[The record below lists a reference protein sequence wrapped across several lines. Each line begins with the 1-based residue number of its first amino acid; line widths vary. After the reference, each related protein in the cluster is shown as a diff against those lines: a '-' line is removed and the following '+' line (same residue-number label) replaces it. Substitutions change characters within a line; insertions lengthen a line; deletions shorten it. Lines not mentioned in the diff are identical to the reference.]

1 VAGLNSE
8 RAPRI
13 CLPTFAS
20 FARKVYQGGFLEA
33 EDVLVATDD
42 VDLIPLEPA
51 GGFEFKERI
60 TRRLLYHDVSRK
72 LTFLNPGLR
81 PVRLNKD
88 YDVLLLVCPLCWDA
102 RYINAIREWKKH
114 CRVSV
119 CWISELWAYAVP
131 SYKYWLPLLNEFD
144 HVVLGLKG
152 SVNAVSAALGRPCH
166 NVQGGVDAMRFS
178 PYPEPPARVID
189 VYSIGRRHDGI
200 HQRLLQQAGAKRL
213 FYIYDTFRNSGDS
226 EMQNHRQHR
235 ELYANIAKRSRFFT
249 VAPAK
254 VDLWEHTG
262 GQIEVPFRYF
272 EGAAA
277 GAVLVG
283 QALDCESF
291 REELNWPDAV
301 VEVQPDGSDAI
312 EVLSKLA
319 KDPDRLDRISR
330 RNAAEALRRH
340 DWVYRWKQILA
351 LAGLEPTLAMKGREA
366 RLQELAALALA
377 GSPR

>member
-1 VAGLNSE
+1 VIHLNSVPT
-8 RAPRI
+8 PRI
-13 CLPTFAS
+13 CLPTFSS
-20 FARKVYQGGFLEA
+20 FARKVYQGGFREA
-33 EDVLVATDD
+33 EDVLLATDS

-51 GGFEFKERI
+51 KGFEFKERWQ
-60 TRRLLYHDVSRK
+60 RQLLYHDVSRK
-72 LTFLNPGLR
+72 LAFLNPGLK
-81 PVRLNKD
+81 PVRLNKE
-88 YDVLLLVCPLCWDA
+88 YDLLLLVCPLCWDV

-114 CRVSV
+114 CRASI
-119 CWISELWAYAVP
+119 CWIDELWAHAVP

-152 SVNAVSAALGRPCH
+152 SVKAVSEALGRECH
-166 NVQGGVDAMRFS
+166 YVRGGVDAIRFS
-178 PYPEPPARVID
+178 PYPEPPARVVD
-189 VYSIGRRHDGI
+189 VYSIGRRYDGI
-200 HQRLLQQAGAKRL
+200 HQRLLKQAGVRRL
-213 FYIYDTFRNSGDS
+213 FYIYDTFKNTGDN
-226 EMQNHRQHR
+226 EMQDHRQHR

-262 GQIEVPFRYF
+262 VQIEVPFRYF

-291 REELNWPDAV
+291 RQELGWPDSV
-301 VEVQPDGSDAI
+301 VELQPDGSDAI

-330 RNAAEALRRH
+330 RNAAEALLRH

-351 LAGLEPTLAMKGREA
+351 LAGLEPTLAMKDREA
-366 RLQELAALALA
+366 RLQELAALASA